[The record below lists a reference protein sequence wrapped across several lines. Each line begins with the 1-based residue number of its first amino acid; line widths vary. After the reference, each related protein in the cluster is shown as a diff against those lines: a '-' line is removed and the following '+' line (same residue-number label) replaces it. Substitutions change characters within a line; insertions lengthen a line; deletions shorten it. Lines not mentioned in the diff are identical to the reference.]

1 MNMQTA
7 PHGLDLIVPVP
18 RHWWSKALVVLAMTL
33 YALLTGCAQG
43 GGKQRVARSTMV
55 IGIDVSG
62 SFQKHHTSSID
73 FAANYI
79 YAHLNG
85 LGGLKVPTAVFVGSI
100 GGEKPQET
108 KSFQPIHTFQGRSV
122 AQIAEYL
129 RKEYPS
135 RDGYTDFN
143 PFFDRVATL
152 VKRQGLVLSPIDI
165 VLFTDGVPD
174 MKVKGDSLAK
184 YKAIDLSDL
193 EYLSKSVTLRVLYPR
208 PTVAVNWERKVPRHR
223 VRMWTV
229 DDEVMN
235 TWQKQH
241 IGGLPAEQQASLWKW
256 ISDNVDYRVRSVGVL

>member
-7 PHGLDLIVPVP
+7 PNGMSVIGPVP
-18 RHWWSKALVVLAMTL
+18 RHWWSKLLAVLALTI
-33 YALLTGCAQG
+33 YALLTACAPG
-43 GGKQRVARSTMV
+43 AGKQRVARSTMV

-62 SFQKHHTSSID
+62 SFQKHHASSID

-100 GGEKPQET
+100 GGERPQET
-108 KSFQPIHTFQGRSV
+108 KSFQPIHTFQGLSV
-122 AQIAEYL
+122 GEIAAYL

-135 RDGYTDFN
+135 RDGYTDYN

-152 VKRQGLVLSPIDI
+152 VKRQGLVLSPIEI
-165 VLFTDGVPD
+165 VLFTDGIPD
-174 MKVKGDSLAK
+174 MKVAGDSLAK

-241 IGGLPAEQQASLWKW
+241 TAGLPPEKQGQLWKW
-256 ISDNVDYRVRSVGVL
+256 IFDNVDYRVRSVGVL